1 MRGLLMIT
9 SARTPYMRAD
19 LSWGERVPLPVDVRT
34 LDGER
39 LRELLLD
46 QVLTIRVELEDGPLV
61 ALPQGMVDLSAE
73 QLQLMIDGM
82 IAELGAPEDPVEP
95 PTPEAVIAGL
105 RAELDAERGDH
116 AITRDLSR
124 KACEQ
129 RDELVDQVAQ
139 LNKHIIA
146 RSDEIAALKA
156 AKAADDAEPA
166 KSATLAATRKPKTAS
181 HSAAEG

>member
-9 SARTPYMRAD
+9 SARTPYMRAG

-46 QVLTIRVELEDGPLV
+46 PVLTIRVELEDGSLV
-61 ALPQGMVDLSAE
+61 ALPEGMVDLSAE
-73 QLQLMIDGM
+73 HLQLMIDGM
-82 IAELGAPEDPVEP
+82 IAEHGAPEVPVEP

-116 AITRDLSR
+116 ATTRDLSR
-124 KACEQ
+124 AACED
-129 RDELVDQVAQ
+129 RDRLSAALDA
-139 LNKHIIA
+139 A
-146 RSDEIAALKA
+146 TSEIAALKV
-156 AKAADDAEPA
+156 AKAVAGKKATATA
-166 KSATLAATRKPKTAS
+166 KPETAP